1 MTAMKQTPATL
12 HARARRLSAVHL
24 LYILAIIAQI
34 IIFDSGK
41 LIPPEVVLQR
51 WLATAAFAAVVT
63 GVWYASRDATMK
75 DETAKKLIGSL
86 VVADIALASFNVYT
100 QRGMASRAVMLY
112 AIPIVVAAAINR
124 RSAIIASSLLSAAAY
139 LATCVAYF
147 VLHFNEG
154 YKLELYGEA
163 GFYAA
168 IFIILSLSLWSVI
181 KPKQ

>member
-1 MTAMKQTPATL
+1 MTVMKQTFAGL
-12 HARARRLSAVHL
+12 HARVRRLSSVHF
-24 LYILAIIAQI
+24 LYVVAIIGQI

-51 WLATAAFAAVVT
+51 WAATALFTLVIAL
-63 GVWYASRDATMK
+63 VWYASYNKSPSDATS
-75 DETAKKLIGSL
+75 KKLLASL
-86 VVADIALASFNVYT
+86 VVADIVMASVNVYT

-124 RSAIIASSLLSAAAY
+124 RSAILASAIISAAAY

-168 IFIILSLSLWSVI
+168 LFIVLGLTLWSIV